1 MTLKDPN
8 KIAASLFGYVNKAV
22 IMDLTIQNAD
32 ITGYCAVSAIAGA
45 IVTSGSGQDPTF
57 IKGCTVKSSTIQSQG
72 DGMGIGGIVG
82 SVDPNTKLWIDSC
95 KVDDNTVQG
104 AIAVGGILGGANVLS
119 TTQITNSSNEK
130 GKVEAYY
137 MNAGG
142 IVGYADS
149 LYVYLCTN
157 KSQVKGGTHSH
168 KPDRL
173 SGFMGTG
180 GIVGGSGI
188 SSIITCRN
196 EGSVNGQRGVGGII
210 GSTLVILNPAT
221 YNNTFIG
228 YCSNKGRVNGKENV
242 GGLCG
247 EAQLGT
253 YKSYNEGKVTA
264 DGYYAGGIIGATP
277 LSSITNTINFGKICI
292 CLTVQW
298 RHERT
303 NTKRIIGVKCEYGED
318 LGEYIY
324 RRDGRYRRRLP
335 IHELLR

>member
-1 MTLKDPN
+1 
-8 KIAASLFGYVNKAV
+8 
-22 IMDLTIQNAD
+22 
-32 ITGYCAVSAIAGA
+32 
-45 IVTSGSGQDPTF
+45 
-57 IKGCTVKSSTIQSQG
+57 
-72 DGMGIGGIVG
+72 
-82 SVDPNTKLWIDSC
+82 
-95 KVDDNTVQG
+95 
-104 AIAVGGILGGANVLS
+104 
-119 TTQITNSSNEK
+119 
-130 GKVEAYY
+130 

-277 LSSITNTINFGKICI
+277 LSSITNTINFGTVSASRFSGGMSGQIQSGSLALNVNMGKISGSTYI
-292 CLTVQW
+292 GGMAGIAGGCLSMNYCANLADV
-298 RHERT
+298 EEMG
-303 NTKRIIGVKCEYGED
+303 ISPD
-318 LGEYIY
+318 
-324 RRDGRYRRRLP
+324 
-335 IHELLR
+335 

>member
-1 MTLKDPN
+1 
-8 KIAASLFGYVNKAV
+8 
-22 IMDLTIQNAD
+22 
-32 ITGYCAVSAIAGA
+32 
-45 IVTSGSGQDPTF
+45 
-57 IKGCTVKSSTIQSQG
+57 
-72 DGMGIGGIVG
+72 
-82 SVDPNTKLWIDSC
+82 
-95 KVDDNTVQG
+95 
-104 AIAVGGILGGANVLS
+104 
-119 TTQITNSSNEK
+119 
-130 GKVEAYY
+130 

-253 YKSYNEGKVTA
+253 HNR
-264 DGYYAGGIIGATP
+264 GYPIIQYHQHDQFR
-277 LSSITNTINFGKICI
+277 NCI

-303 NTKRIIGVKCEYGED
+303 NTKRIIGVKCEYGQD